1 MRYYIFWQHK
11 ETEVILIFQ
20 QKFTG
25 PLHLM
30 PMEKT
35 LRDES
40 LHKGFAFK
48 TIPDVPVQ
56 RCVLMPCGTQEASSF
71 GN

>member
-1 MRYYIFWQHK
+1 MRYNIFWQHK

-20 QKFTG
+20 QRFTG
-25 PLHLM
+25 PLRLI
-30 PMEKT
+30 PIGKT
-35 LRDES
+35 LRNES

-48 TIPDVPVQ
+48 TIPGIPVQ
-56 RCVLMPCGTQEASSF
+56 RCVLMPCGTQEVSSF